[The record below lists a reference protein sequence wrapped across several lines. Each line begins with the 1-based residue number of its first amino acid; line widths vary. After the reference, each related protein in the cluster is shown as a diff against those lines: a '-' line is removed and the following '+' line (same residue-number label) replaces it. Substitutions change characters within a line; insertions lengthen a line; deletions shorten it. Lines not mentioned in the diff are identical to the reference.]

1 VQSFDNEETRKKIN
15 PLQISNL
22 NQSAHSA
29 TSKYMKKKCSTR
41 SAFLVPRVLIGI
53 VLILTSTALA
63 LLAFGLTPLNNSN
76 STTDAPEWFHRF
88 ASALGLHVTAIKV
101 ATIPGG
107 KGGGAP
113 ISKPTGEQAHI
124 SAQKVTRATAAYAGP
139 KNDFRSVASV
149 RTPPLK
155 KMVAIPP
162 LLAPAPFDREPIRP
176 TPPTDLTNV
185 DLGAQ
190 KFQGPAA
197 SAPNPA
203 GVSFEGVGAGIPGF
217 IPTSIPPDTNGRI
230 GATQYV
236 QWNNTSFAVWD
247 KNGTRLYGPVA
258 GNTLFQPL
266 GGVCATHNDGDPVV
280 AYDILSGRWIL
291 SQFAVG
297 ASPDFSHQCVA
308 VSATEDALGSYY
320 LYDFV
325 TDSANFV
332 DYPKIGVWPDGYY
345 MTAHIFNA
353 SLTSYLAGRICVFE
367 RDKMLQGLPA
377 RQLQADLKTY
387 NGRAQ
392 YGFLPSDLDSLTP
405 PPAGEAAFV
414 IGPDPVSNRNLDSTR
429 VAVTWG
435 NTPQITLTQTKIA
448 ATWSVA
454 PCVGS
459 PNNADINCVPQP
471 APATTADY
479 VDNLSFHLMYR
490 LPYRN
495 FGGNPLQESLVANI
509 TVNGSTSNP
518 KHGAIRWF
526 EFRNAGG
533 MTSTPTVFQASTYD
547 PDVAY
552 RWMGSIAMDKDHN
565 IALGYSKSST
575 SIKPGLYVTG
585 RLGNDPLN
593 TMGSEATITAGSGV
607 QIGANPFD
615 RWGDYSAMTVDPVDQ
630 CTFFYTNE
638 YYRNQTDG
646 DNENWATR
654 IASYRFPSCVA
665 APAWGTVTGTVT
677 ASPGNTR
684 LSGVLVTLSNGYAG
698 ATDGNGVYSILV
710 PPGTYTATAADPG
723 RNCTTASPTSA
734 NVVVTS
740 GGTVTQNFSMSGGS
754 NIESNG
760 FTIDDSSGNHNG
772 VVNSNECVNLN
783 LALKNNG
790 CAVERNIVA
799 TLTTTTPG
807 VTITQ
812 GSSSY
817 PNLAIDASGINAT
830 PFQIQTSNSFAC
842 GTNIEFALN
851 LTYASGN
858 KVVNFTVPTCTGGAD
873 QIIPLSTLT
882 TADLTQADRLGR
894 DGQPST
900 CIGKG
905 CPGGGFA
912 GTKYYK
918 TYNFRNDGA
927 ADTCFTVTINA
938 ALGGQGD
945 IESAAYVNSY
955 NPANLC
961 QNYLGDSGV
970 VGLGT
975 TVPNVSYSFVVP
987 AQSNFV
993 VVVNTTGTTT
1003 SSQFSGTVSGFFDFT
1018 PGPGPCP
1025 AH

>member
-1 VQSFDNEETRKKIN
+1 
-15 PLQISNL
+15 
-22 NQSAHSA
+22 
-29 TSKYMKKKCSTR
+29 MKKNCSTR
-41 SAFLVPRVLIGI
+41 SAFFNRRVLIGF
-53 VLILTSTALA
+53 VLSLISVALA
-63 LLAFGLTPLNNSN
+63 LFAFGFAPLNNFGRSG
-76 STTDAPEWFHRF
+76 P
-88 ASALGLHVTAIKV
+88 LQV
-101 ATIPGG
+101 A
-107 KGGGAP
+107 KGGGGP
-113 ISKPTGEQAHI
+113 VSKLSGEHT
-124 SAQKVTRATAAYAGP
+124 KVTAQRASAAAYAGP
-139 KNDFRSVASV
+139 RNDLRPVSPV
-149 RTPPLK
+149 RTASLRHMP
-155 KMVAIPP
+155 AIPP
-162 LLAPAPFDREPIRP
+162 RLAPAPFEREPIRP
-176 TPPTDLTNV
+176 QPPTDVTGTELKAQTFA
-185 DLGAQ
+185 GALV
-190 KFQGPAA
+190 
-197 SAPNPA
+197 SAPTPT

-217 IPTSIPPDTNGRI
+217 DPTFVPPDTNGRV

-236 QWNNTSFAVWD
+236 QWNNGSFAIWD
-247 KNGTRLYGPVA
+247 KTGKLLYGPVA

-266 GGVCATHNDGDPVV
+266 GGACATHNDGDPVV

-291 SQFAVG
+291 SQFVVG

-308 VSATEDALGSYY
+308 VSATGDALGSYY

-325 TDSANFV
+325 TDSSNFV

-345 MTAHIFNA
+345 MSGHVFNPA
-353 SLTSYLAGRICVFE
+353 GTSFLAGRIFVFE
-367 RDKMLQGLPA
+367 RDKMLQGQPA
-377 RQLQADLKTY
+377 RQLQKDLKTY
-387 NGRAQ
+387 NGRPQ

-414 IGPDPVSNRNLDSTR
+414 IGPDPVSNKNLDSTR

-435 NTPQITLTQTKIA
+435 NPPSITLTETKIA

-459 PNNADINCVPQP
+459 PNNTDINCVPQP
-471 APATTADY
+471 SPATTADY

-495 FGGNPLQESLVANI
+495 FGGNPVQESLVGNI
-509 TVNGSTSNP
+509 TVIGSPSNP
-518 KHGAIRWF
+518 KHGAIRWY
-526 EFRNAGG
+526 EFRNAGS
-533 MTSTPTVFQASTYD
+533 STTAPSVFQASTYD
-547 PDVAY
+547 PDNAY

-575 SIKPGLYVTG
+575 SIKPGIYVTG
-585 RLGNDPLN
+585 RLANDPLN
-593 TMGSEATITAGSGV
+593 TMGAEATLTAGSGV

-615 RWGDYSAMTVDPVDQ
+615 RWGDYSAMTVDPVNQ
-630 CTFFYTNE
+630 CTFFYTNQ
-638 YYRNQTDG
+638 YYRNQADG
-646 DNENWATR
+646 DNEDWATR
-654 IASYRFPSCVA
+654 IASYRFASCVA
-665 APAWGTVTGTVT
+665 APAWGTVRGTVT
-677 ASPGNTR
+677 SSPGNVA
-684 LSGVLVTLSNGYAG
+684 LSGVLVTLSNGYAA
-698 ATDGNGVYSILV
+698 ATNANGVYSMLV
-710 PPGTYTATAADPG
+710 PPGTYTAKAADPD
-723 RNCTTASPTSA
+723 RNCTTASPASA

-754 NIESNG
+754 NLESNG

-772 VVNSNECVNLN
+772 VINSNECVNLN
-783 LALKNNG
+783 FPLENNG
-790 CAVERNIVA
+790 CATERQISA

-807 VTITQ
+807 VTVTQ

-817 PNLAIDASGINAT
+817 PNLAIDASGVNAT

-842 GTNIEFALN
+842 GTNIDFNLN

-858 KVVNFTVPTCTGGAD
+858 KVVTFSVPTCTAGAN
-873 QIIPLSTLT
+873 QAIPASSLT
-882 TADLTQADRLGR
+882 AADLTQSDRLGR

-900 CIGKG
+900 CAGKG

-912 GTKYYK
+912 GTKFYK

-927 ADTCFTVTINA
+927 GAACFTVTINA
-938 ALGGQGD
+938 ALDGQGD

-975 TVPNVSYSFVVP
+975 TVPNASYSFTVP
-987 AQSNFV
+987 AHSDFV

-1003 SSQFSGTVSGFFDFT
+1003 SSEFSGTVSGFFDFT